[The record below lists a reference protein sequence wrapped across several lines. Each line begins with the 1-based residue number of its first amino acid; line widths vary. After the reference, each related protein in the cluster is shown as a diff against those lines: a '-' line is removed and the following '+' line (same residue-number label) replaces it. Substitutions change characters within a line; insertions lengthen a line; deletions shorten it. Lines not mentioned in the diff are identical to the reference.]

1 MAGSLDT
8 RSLIW
13 GMSDRE
19 RSVSPALSER
29 CHGVRTVEE
38 VMRATLK
45 DSGRTFATISPSLLL
60 ESVERECGASV
71 QDWSAYMRERYG
83 M

>member
-1 MAGSLDT
+1 MVVSVGNS
-8 RSLIW
+8 SY
-13 GMSDRE
+13 RE

-29 CHGVRTVEE
+29 CHGARTVEE
-38 VMRATLK
+38 VMRAALK

-71 QDWSAYMRERYG
+71 QDWSVYMRERYG

>member
-1 MAGSLDT
+1 MQA
-8 RSLIW
+8 
-13 GMSDRE
+13 
-19 RSVSPALSER
+19 AL
-29 CHGVRTVEE
+29 
-38 VMRATLK
+38 K
-45 DSGRTFATISPSLLL
+45 NPDRTFATVSPSLLL